1 MPQASRFNSILD
13 ALGHRSAQQIGAGVN
28 AAVFRI
34 DQTRVIKIHSHRVA
48 YLSALKDFLDQLP
61 CSDFRFNMPHIFE
74 CGEIDGQSY
83 TIEQFI
89 AGYPLREVFPSLTPD
104 QKELCIHELFHAL
117 DRVHSIE
124 LPGVFGERLLEERGL
139 TDTSWSGFLHGK
151 CLQIFNQNVNTVRT
165 DCSEITRVTELF
177 LAEVALLPTTIKPSL
192 VHGDLFFPNIMASLD
207 GKITGIIDFSDL
219 TIVGDPMIDYVS
231 LALFAR
237 EEEGQTRIND
247 LLYARFQDEFLD
259 RKRLYGAYY
268 ALRFC
273 GCKFSDPNT
282 YAWCLEEFRRYVSA
296 C

>member
-1 MPQASRFNSILD
+1 
-13 ALGHRSAQQIGAGVN
+13 
-28 AAVFRI
+28 
-34 DQTRVIKIHSHRVA
+34 
-48 YLSALKDFLDQLP
+48 
-61 CSDFRFNMPHIFE
+61 
-74 CGEIDGQSY
+74 
-83 TIEQFI
+83 
-89 AGYPLREVFPSLTPD
+89 
-104 QKELCIHELFHAL
+104 
-117 DRVHSIE
+117 
-124 LPGVFGERLLEERGL
+124 
-139 TDTSWSGFLHGK
+139 
-151 CLQIFNQNVNTVRT
+151 
-165 DCSEITRVTELF
+165 
-177 LAEVALLPTTIKPSL
+177 
-192 VHGDLFFPNIMASLD
+192 MASLD